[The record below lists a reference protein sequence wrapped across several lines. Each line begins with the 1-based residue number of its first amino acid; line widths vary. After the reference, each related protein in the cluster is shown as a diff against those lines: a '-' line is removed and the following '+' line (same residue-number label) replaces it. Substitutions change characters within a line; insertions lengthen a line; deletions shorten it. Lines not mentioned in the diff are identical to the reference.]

1 MQTPASLGLQYREI
15 TLRDAGQ
22 PDLVGWF
29 IPAVQEPVIA
39 TVVFLH
45 GNAENIS
52 THLNS
57 VYWLPA
63 HGFNLLMVEYRGYG
77 ASQGKAE
84 IAGVHEDARR
94 FLRYAVRTNKL
105 DVPLVLYGQ
114 SLGAS
119 IGLYVASEN
128 EFPLALVI
136 SESGFKGYQSMA
148 LDALRPLNL
157 FRYLFSPFTLFVS
170 NAYAPERTVADIN
183 ARVLFIHGTEDKT
196 IPASHSE
203 ALHKQIPLSEYWP
216 VENRGHLEI
225 FSAANK
231 RAELVHYI
239 QAVIEQ

>member
-1 MQTPASLGLQYREI
+1 MQSPASLGLPYREI

-22 PDLVGWF
+22 PDVAGWF
-29 IPAVQEPVIA
+29 IPAVQQPVTA
-39 TVVFLH
+39 TIVFLH

-63 HGFNLLMVEYRGYG
+63 HGFNLIMAEYRGYG
-77 ASQGKAE
+77 ASQGKAD

-94 FLRYAVRTNKL
+94 FLRYAVRSNKH
-105 DVPLVLYGQ
+105 DAPLVLYGQ

-119 IGLYVASEN
+119 IGLSVASEN
-128 EFPLALVI
+128 EFPLVLVI
-136 SESGFKGYQSMA
+136 AESGFKGYQSMA

-170 NAYAPERTVADIN
+170 NAYAPERTVADIK
-183 ARVLFIHGTEDKT
+183 AQVLFVHGTDDKT

-203 ALHKQIPLSEYWP
+203 TLHKQLPGSEYWS

-225 FSAANK
+225 FSDAQK
-231 RAELVHYI
+231 RAELVKYI
-239 QAVIEQ
+239 QSAIE